1 MRLPKVWVAVVLVA
15 ATMCTTLWAQAPVE
29 VGRHRREVASVAFS
43 PDGKTI
49 ASGSYD
55 ETIMLWD
62 AAGGGALRA
71 TLA

>member
-1 MRLPKVWVAVVLVA
+1 MRFAKLCVTAVLLA
-15 ATMCTTLWAQAPVE
+15 AAVCATLWAQAPAE

-55 ETIMLWD
+55 ETIKLWD
-62 AAGGGALRA
+62 AAGGGALKA
-71 TLA
+71 T